1 MEIRK
6 TIILISRINLSFK
19 LSKYARELKTTKV
32 AKACGFIAP
41 KEHLERLSLYFN
53 FYIYITSLILVIG
66 F

>member
-32 AKACGFIAP
+32 AKACGFVAP
-41 KEHLERLSLYFN
+41 KEHLERLYGHENEASIVF
-53 FYIYITSLILVIG
+53 SV
-66 F
+66 